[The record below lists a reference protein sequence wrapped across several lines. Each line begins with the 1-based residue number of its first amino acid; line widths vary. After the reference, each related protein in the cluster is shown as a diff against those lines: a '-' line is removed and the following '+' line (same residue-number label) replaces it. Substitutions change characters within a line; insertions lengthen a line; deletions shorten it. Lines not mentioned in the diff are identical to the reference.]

1 MADDG
6 VACVVVDDII
16 DTAALRAA
24 IRASRLIGDSQLT
37 SMMKLMSR
45 RVRPAEAQ
53 DGTDAFGSTRGF
65 GVVCHADA
73 VDEAIAKVPLLAPF
87 VPLAMDEPMRRRVRP
102 MSTIERLGAAV
113 FDDVNALYLNV
124 LVVPPGASVDRHT
137 DATLGMVADD
147 PRTLTPL
154 VVAVLYVDIPDDLVG
169 GELRLFRDGGLV
181 ETIAPKNGRFVLF
194 DGRLEHEVTA
204 TTASGPRISC
214 VAELYR
220 LPRVRLR
227 RVPRVRV
234 QSNGFAEVM
243 RRYPSP

>member
-1 MADDG
+1 MVG
-6 VACVVVDDII
+6 EACVVVDDCI
-16 DTAALRAA
+16 DVAPLRAA

-37 SMMKLMSR
+37 TLPVMSR
-45 RVRPAEAQ
+45 RLRLPTQ
-53 DGTDAFGSTRGF
+53 DGGGFTSTRGF
-65 GVVCHADA
+65 GVICHRDA
-73 VDEAIAKVPLLAPF
+73 VDEAVEKVPLLAPF
-87 VPLAMDEPMRRRVRP
+87 VPLALSETLRRRVRP
-102 MSTIERLGAAV
+102 MSTAERLGAAL
-113 FDDVNALYLNV
+113 FHDVNALYFNV
-124 LVVPPGASVDRHT
+124 LVVPPGAAVDRHT
-137 DATLGMVADD
+137 DATLGTVADD

-169 GELRLFRDGGLV
+169 GELRLFQGGALV
-181 ETIAPKNGRFVLF
+181 ETITPKNGRFVLF

-227 RVPRVRV
+227 RLPRVRV

-243 RRYPSP
+243 RRFDFFAP